1 MSDAIDRAAGGYSAQ
16 TNEPMVAVKD
26 TSQIPRLAD
35 GSMPVEMGPQGGI
48 TPVETQPTFAPK
60 PPETAPAQ
68 AQDQWQNMQRDYTR
82 KTQELAEQ
90 RRQVEEQRRMLDY
103 MLAQQQ
109 QMQGLQT
116 QPVAQQ
122 QSSGVIKDL
131 LANQWETM
139 APEAKA
145 VWGTLDKGFEVFAQR
160 MRQEMQS
167 LQPQVDPRALQQLH
181 GEIIDVKA
189 GQGVNALAAQ
199 YGDGVLA
206 YGDSIRQ
213 LCKQY
218 PGLSAEQALDHLNP
232 SIKQNYLIEQG
243 KRLAIEEMN
252 QRQAAAASNGR
263 QFPSA
268 NISSTYV
275 QGESM
280 RDTAARLGV
289 SFDN

>member
-1 MSDAIDRAAGGYSAQ
+1 MPDAIDRAAGGQ
-16 TNEPMVAVKD
+16 TAYAPEPMVAVKD
-26 TSQIPRLAD
+26 TSQVPRMPD
-35 GSMPVEMGPQGGI
+35 GSLATELGAQGI
-48 TPVETQPTFAPK
+48 TAPADQQPTFAPR
-60 PPETAPAQ
+60 PPDNAPGEAIQ
-68 AQDQWQNMQRDYTR
+68 RWENMQRDYTR

-90 RRQVEEQRRMLDY
+90 RRQVEERQRMLEA

-109 QMQGLQT
+109 QMQSLQT

-145 VWGTLDKGFEVFAQR
+145 VWGTLDKGFEVFKQQ
-160 MRQEMQS
+160 MRQEMQQS
-167 LQPQVDPRALQQLH
+167 QPYVDPRALQQLQA
-181 GEIIDVKA
+181 EIIDVKA
-189 GQGVNALAAQ
+189 GQGMNALAAQ
-199 YGDGVLA
+199 YGDGVMA
-206 YGDSIRQ
+206 YQDGIRN

-232 SIKQNYLIEQG
+232 GIKHQYLIEQG

-263 QFPSA
+263 QFPSGQ
-268 NISSTYV
+268 ISDTYQV
-275 QGESM
+275 GESM
-280 RDTAARLGV
+280 EATARRLGV
-289 SFDN
+289 EF